1 MDEVYELCVRVLGSG
16 AAASE
21 AAAAAREAGDHDRIA
36 QLGAAVAACRERA
49 SEPRAREGAGPD
61 ESEADEPRA
70 DDGGAGPGESAA
82 GSLGAGEAG
91 GGLAVAVAHELEQ
104 ATSSLPERQREALAL
119 RELLRLPYA
128 EIAAVTG
135 ATPEAVGSLLAEARV
150 GLRDAR
156 RGPLPQPSSETCLER
171 DRSWR
176 LLAARQDGEA
186 VSDEDEE
193 WLHAHL
199 MSCEECE
206 MAHSAMLEASL
217 CYRGWRS
224 R

>member
-1 MDEVYELCVRVLGSG
+1 VDEVYELCVRVLGSG

-91 GGLAVAVAHELEQ
+91 GG
-104 ATSSLPERQREALAL
+104 L